1 MNTELTNVSILF
13 RFFLIMCYTKA
24 SYVVFNLYTHEG
36 LLEECNLWTN
46 NKHIK
51 KKWRTSQLRLQ
62 QSIVHLKHFPFPL
75 KKLLS
80 FRKKLQPINYDDILP

>member
-24 SYVVFNLYTHEG
+24 SFVVFNLYTHEG

-51 KKWRTSQLRLQ
+51 KNGERHNSDYNSQLF
-62 QSIVHLKHFPFPL
+62 I
-75 KKLLS
+75 
-80 FRKKLQPINYDDILP
+80 